1 MELKE
6 YIIPI
11 DGVDALSRQIAIVL
25 LFVWLM
31 YIGLKYHKS
40 YPKEMVELAGHPL
53 WRLLLVVGAVAAA
66 AWCPRVGILAA
77 LAVILYLAD
86 MRGLTQH

>member
-1 MELKE
+1 MNW
-6 YIIPI
+6 
-11 DGVDALSRQIAIVL
+11 DDTDALGKQIAAVL

-31 YIGLKYHKS
+31 YVGMMYHKS

-53 WRLLLVVGAVAAA
+53 WRLLLVSGAAA
-66 AWCPRVGILAA
+66 AAYWCPRVGVLAA

-86 MRGLTQH
+86 MRGLTQS